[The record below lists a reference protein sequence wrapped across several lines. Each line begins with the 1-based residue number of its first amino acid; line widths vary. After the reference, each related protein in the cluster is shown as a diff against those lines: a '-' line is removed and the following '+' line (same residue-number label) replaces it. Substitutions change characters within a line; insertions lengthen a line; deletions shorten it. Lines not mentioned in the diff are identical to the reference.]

1 MEILKRPRVCF
12 VLVLVL
18 VGTEVSS
25 GIQALVVRISGR
37 ALGLCLLEEPAV
49 TFEVEKFAF

>member
-1 MEILKRPRVCF
+1 MEILKRLRVCF
-12 VLVLVL
+12 VLVQAL

-37 ALGLCLLEEPAV
+37 ALGLCLLEELAV
-49 TFEVEKFAF
+49 MFEVEKFAF